1 MKRFIVTAVIASLIS
16 GAAFA
21 QETPTNVVSSANI
34 VGYVQTT
41 TPASNKL
48 DIVSLAQFSTGSNS
62 VNIQSIFANMSSL
75 RSGRVI
81 TNVDRLITWNGS
93 VYTTY
98 GLYQSNAVGPFW
110 MANGAAWTTPALPK
124 NPANV
129 QLSRG
134 TAAWFQS
141 APVSTL
147 TNFVAS
153 GNVFLDGTYS
163 VKLNGTLMLLSY
175 PYSADININQLV
187 VTNAYAGRSITN
199 VDRIITWNGTVYTT
213 YGLYQSNSVGPF
225 WMANGA
231 AWTTPALPKNPS
243 SAMINLG
250 KGFWYQTVST
260 GATKTIGFRCSYTNL
275 LQ

>member
-1 MKRFIVTAVIASLIS
+1 MKRFIATAVIGSLIS
-16 GAAFA
+16 GAALA
-21 QETPTNVVSSANI
+21 ADPTNVVSSVNI
-34 VGYVQTT
+34 VGYVQTA

-48 DIVSLAQFSTGSNS
+48 DIVSLTQFSTGSNS
-62 VNIQSIFANMSSL
+62 VNIQGHFANMASL
-75 RSGRVI
+75 RGGRVI

-93 VYTTY
+93 AYVTY

-124 NPANV
+124 TPANV
-129 QLSRG
+129 QLARG
-134 TAAWFQS
+134 QAAWFQ
-141 APVSTL
+141 AARFFPA
-147 TNFVAS
+147 TNVVAS
-153 GNVFLDGTYS
+153 GNVYLDGTYS

-175 PYSADININQLV
+175 PYSADINLNQLV
-187 VTNAYAGRSITN
+187 VTNSYAGRSITN
-199 VDRIITWNGTVYTT
+199 VDRIITWNGSAYVT

-231 AWTTPALPKNPS
+231 AWTTPALPKTPANVTV
-243 SAMINLG
+243 NLG

-260 GATKTIGFRCSYTNL
+260 GSTKTIGFSCIYTNL